1 MADAPGFI
9 SMPARVPVRR
19 ALLLLVAVSLL
30 LMASSPALGLVLPH
44 PEQPKRL
51 SITGGTI
58 GKVGKHH
65 RLRLVMTAADPKGFV
80 DLESMTAS
88 LVLRGQI
95 LQQIN
100 YDIGGLTV
108 QIAGQSAIRVGDR
121 PAPEGAFFQIFP
133 RHARYI
139 RSTFSVNFTVWM
151 YFLEGVSKDARWR
164 FTAISRS
171 GEPQRSA
178 VAISY
183 RVRLAPGFL
192 SWGTLGLSAAVALF
206 LGGFLGNT
214 FTHRKYRAG
223 EPSVWDIVER
233 RLREQKARP
242 PTVYA
247 VRGDG
252 GLR

>member
-1 MADAPGFI
+1 
-9 SMPARVPVRR
+9 MPLRTPVRR
-19 ALLLLVAVSLL
+19 ALLLVVALGML
-30 LMASSPALGLVLPH
+30 LMAAAPALGLVLPH
-44 PEQPKRL
+44 PEPPKHL

-80 DLESMTAS
+80 DLKSMSAS
-88 LVLRGQI
+88 LILRGQI
-95 LQQIN
+95 LEQIV
-100 YDIGGLTV
+100 YDIGAGTV
-108 QIAGQSAIRVGDR
+108 GITGQRAIRVGDR
-121 PAPEGAFFQIFP
+121 PAPQGSFFQIFP
-133 RHARYI
+133 RHARYV

-151 YFLEGVSKDARWR
+151 NFLEAVSKDARWR
-164 FTAISRS
+164 FIANSRS
-171 GEPQRSA
+171 GSS

-233 RLREQKARP
+233 RMKEQKARP
-242 PTVYA
+242 PSVYA
-247 VRGDG
+247 MRGDG

>member
-9 SMPARVPVRR
+9 PMLVRTPVRR
-19 ALLLLVAVSLL
+19 ALLLLAAVCPL
-30 LMASSPALGLVLPH
+30 LMAASPVLGVVLPH
-44 PEQPKRL
+44 PETPKRL

-58 GKVGKHH
+58 GKVGRHH

-100 YDIGGLTV
+100 YDISGLTV
-108 QIAGQSAIRVGDR
+108 QIAGQSPIRVGDR

-133 RHARYI
+133 HRARYI

-164 FTAISRS
+164 FTANSRS
-171 GEPQRSA
+171 GTS

-183 RVRLAPGFL
+183 RVRPAPGFL

-233 RLREQKARP
+233 RLREQKAKP

-247 VRGDG
+247 VRVDG